1 MHALLHCIHYCINI
15 VLQMLC
21 MVKSFHFLQLFVD
34 PDDQNCTK
42 ASPLPLDFV
51 RALAP
56 ICGCCT
62 TLALATTRVVTQS
75 IATVIPVT
83 V

>member
-1 MHALLHCIHYCINI
+1 
-15 VLQMLC
+15 MLC

-51 RALAP
+51 RAVAP
-56 ICGCCT
+56 ICGCT
-62 TLALATTRVVTQS
+62 TLALATTRVVAQS
-75 IATVIPVT
+75 IATVVPVT

>member
-1 MHALLHCIHYCINI
+1 MHCCIVLYQYCIT
-15 VLQMLC
+15 MLC

>member
-1 MHALLHCIHYCINI
+1 MF
-15 VLQMLC
+15 C

-42 ASPLPLDFV
+42 ASPLDFV
-51 RALAP
+51 GAVAP
-56 ICGCCT
+56 ICGCT

-75 IATVIPVT
+75 IATVVPIT